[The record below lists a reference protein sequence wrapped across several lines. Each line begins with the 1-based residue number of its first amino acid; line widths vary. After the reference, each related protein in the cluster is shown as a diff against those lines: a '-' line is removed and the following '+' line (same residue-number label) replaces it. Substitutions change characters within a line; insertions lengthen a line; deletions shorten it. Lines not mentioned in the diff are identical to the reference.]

1 MADAGDPPG
10 ARGQDD
16 RERRQPFACSL
27 SAAASYQLGEPI
39 LVTFTIN
46 NTSNESY
53 QVLTWGTP
61 LEDEVTDFLTVE
73 RDGETLEYDGRM
85 VKRGDPADEEYVML
99 GPGQSLSEQV
109 DISRSYPIDQ
119 PGTYTATLKIT
130 LHDAFSVPGNAKQA
144 PRRRDSHRRHPLDP
158 TSVQFKVV
166 PGGPPK
172 QTAGQAARQAS
183 QQAKVSAKAKAP
195 SFNGGTSAQ
204 QDETVIAHNN
214 AQYFAA
220 LSAGQLKATTGSTN
234 ALYTEWF
241 GAFDQGRYDSVTKH
255 YTDISNVLDTE
266 QVTYDLTGT
275 GCKPSYF
282 AYTHK
287 GDRTVWLCNQYL
299 SAPQIGTDCKFGTL
313 VHEWSHAV
321 SSTDDNAYGETDC
334 RTLATNDPGKATNN
348 ADSHEY
354 FAEHLAQSTF
364 GKVCTFITDR
374 STFGR
379 DEIDAM
385 LLQATPAVI
394 SKAFYVFVDG
404 FWPDKLGITAAS
416 LSGAPNVKPTL
427 TVTPSVPGMT
437 ITPTALEAEDP
448 TLPIGPQRFTW
459 VYEVSFAND
468 SGFPANPGQVQVV
481 TLTATIGGVTG
492 SAQIQLVREP
502 NPFEVD
508 GPTAWLSTDARVFQI
523 RAGETRFGAT
533 MGSTGADASSY
544 IKQVIAN
551 LNSGNSGGQTFD
563 NISVDQQ
570 TSALELAQQV
580 NNTNVFNFAI
590 AKVRYRGTIDI
601 SSVRVFFRLFPVS
614 TTSTD
619 FNGTTTYRRTTQGG
633 TTIPLLGLNA
643 SGDIVSIP
651 CFAEAR
657 VNSASASMTTQ
668 TDPANVRTIVHDAG
682 GNEVAAYFG
691 CWLDINQTQPQFPTK
706 PSPSD
711 GPWGSGRQSV
721 QQHVRNA
728 HQCLVAEIAFDP
740 DPIPVGASPGGSD
753 KLAQRN
759 LSIVESANPA
769 VAASRRIP
777 NTFEVHPVAAK
788 VHSPLETPDELLI
801 DWGNTPPGAIATVYI
816 PEIDAG
822 QIVALASK
830 RYVGHTLDQ
839 VDGQTLQF
847 PAGGLTYLPLP
858 EGVAFALTGLL
869 SVDLPDTVRRGE
881 VYKIVVQ
888 QVTDAVATP
897 VPPPVEIRKAT
908 SVRATTVQL
917 MRWRR
922 IVGSYQITI
931 PVRTKE
937 VILPREIRLLSVL
950 RWILDSLS
958 TQDRWFPVFERYVG
972 MIADRVRDLGGDP
985 DQVEPSP
992 AGAAGKPPR
1001 EPGEERERELTFDG
1015 KVVGVIYDCFGDF
1028 EGFLL
1033 DDCGEEIR
1041 FFSREH
1047 QIECLVRLAWRQ
1059 RIAIGVTSRRSN
1071 PRRPTSIILRRAPAH
1086 YQG

>member
-1 MADAGDPPG
+1 MADAGNRPT
-10 ARGQDD
+10 ARGRDD
-16 RERRQPFACSL
+16 RRRRQPFACSL

-46 NTSNESY
+46 NNSNEPY
-53 QVLTWGTP
+53 QLLRWGTP

-73 RDGETLEYDGRM
+73 RGGETLEYDGRM
-85 VKRGDPADEEYVML
+85 VKRGDPVDEEYLLL
-99 GPGQSLSEQV
+99 GPGESLSKEV
-109 DISRSYPIDQ
+109 DISRSYPIDR

-130 LHDAFSVPGNAKQA
+130 LHDAFPVPENAKRA
-144 PRRRDSHRRHPLDP
+144 PRRRDAHRHHPLDP
-158 TSVQFKVV
+158 TSVQFEVV
-166 PGGPPK
+166 PGSAPS

-204 QDETVIAHNN
+204 QAETVIAHNN
-214 AQYFAA
+214 AQYFAS
-220 LSAGQLKATTGSTN
+220 LSAAQLKATTGSTN
-234 ALYTEWF
+234 TLHQEWF
-241 GAFDQGRYDSVTKH
+241 GTFDQGRYDSVTKH

-275 GCKPSYF
+275 GCQPSYF

-299 SAPQIGTDCKFGTL
+299 NAPQIGTDCKFGTL
-313 VHEWSHAV
+313 IHEWSHAV
-321 SSTDDNAYGETDC
+321 SSTDDNAYGEPNC
-334 RTLATNDPGKATNN
+334 RNLATNDPGKATNN

-354 FAEHLAQSTF
+354 FAEHLAQSAF

-374 STFGR
+374 SAFGR

-385 LLQATPAVI
+385 LLQASPAVVP
-394 SKAFYVFVDG
+394 KAFYVFVDG

-416 LSGAPNVKPTL
+416 LSGAPNVKPAL
-427 TVTPSVPGMT
+427 TVTPSVAGMT

-448 TLPIGPQRFTW
+448 ALPVGPQRFTW

-468 SGFPANPGQVQVV
+468 SGFPVNPGQVKVV

-492 SAQIQLVREP
+492 SAQIELVREP

-508 GPTAWLSTDARVFQI
+508 GPIAWLSTDARVFQI
-523 RAGETRFGAT
+523 RAGESRFGAT
-533 MGSTGADASSY
+533 MGSTAADGPMY

-551 LNSGNSGGQTFD
+551 LNSGNSSGQTFD
-563 NISVDQQ
+563 SISVDSQ
-570 TSALELAQQV
+570 TSTLELAQKV
-580 NNTNVFNFAI
+580 NNTNIFNFAI

-601 SSVRVFFRLFPVS
+601 SNVRVFFRLFPVS

-619 FNGTTTYRRTTQGG
+619 FNATTTYRRTTQGG

-651 CFAEAR
+651 CFAEPR
-657 VNSASASMTTQ
+657 VNSASVPMTAQ
-668 TDPANVRTIVHDAG
+668 KDPANVRTIVHDAG

-711 GPWGSGRQSV
+711 GPWGSGRQSI

-740 DPIPVGASPGGSD
+740 DPIAVGSSPGGSD

-777 NTFEVHPVAAK
+777 NTFEVHPLAAK
-788 VHSPLETPDELLI
+788 VPAPGERPDELLI
-801 DWGNTPPGAIATVYI
+801 DWGNTPAGALATVYI

-830 RYVGHTLDQ
+830 RYAGHTLEQ

-847 PAGGLTYLPLP
+847 PAEGLTYLPLP
-858 EGVAFALTGLL
+858 AGAAFALTGLL
-869 SVDLPDTVRRGE
+869 SVELPDTVRRGE
-881 VYKIVVQ
+881 VYTIVVQ
-888 QVTDAVATP
+888 QVTDAAP
-897 VPPPVEIRKAT
+897 VRVVMSAR
-908 SVRATTVQL
+908 TTAVPL

-931 PVRTKE
+931 PVRAKE

-950 RWILDSLS
+950 RWILESLS
-958 TQDRWFPVFERYVG
+958 AQDRWFPVFERYVA
-972 MIADRVRDLGGDP
+972 MIADRVRDLGGEP

-992 AGAAGKPPR
+992 TGAVARPPR
-1001 EPGEERERELTFDG
+1001 EPVEEREREVTFDG

-1033 DDCGEEIR
+1033 DDCSREIR
-1041 FFSREH
+1041 FYSREH
-1047 QIECLVRLAWRQ
+1047 QIECLVRLAWIQ
-1059 RIAIGVTSRRSN
+1059 RIAISVASRRSN
-1071 PRRPTSIILRRAPAH
+1071 PHRPTSITLRRAPAH
-1086 YQG
+1086 YPG